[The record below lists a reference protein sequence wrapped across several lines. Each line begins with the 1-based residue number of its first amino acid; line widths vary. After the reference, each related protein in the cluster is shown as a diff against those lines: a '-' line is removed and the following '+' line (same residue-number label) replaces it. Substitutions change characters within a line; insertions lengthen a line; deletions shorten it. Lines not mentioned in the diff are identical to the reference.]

1 MPESTTFKDDLIT
14 VEFSY
19 KVDGNKVI
27 SQQEVILNFIL
38 LSVKQQKTVNTIIE
52 KAEKAYKEII
62 ILKKK

>member
-14 VEFSY
+14 VKFSY

-38 LSVKQQKTVNTIIE
+38 LSVEQQKTVNTIIE